1 MHCDP
6 DFRRDELRNHGR
18 GPLAHY
24 CYCYNNN
31 YYYYYYYYYYYG
43 MISTRNTIIS
53 TSKRLHGLHA
63 IAHEMHVFSGVFS
76 RQVVLQQ
83 ARSIAQH
90 LQQLSCQ

>member
-1 MHCDP
+1 MRDPIALPMVCHCV
-6 DFRRDELRNHGR
+6 HR
-18 GPLAHY
+18 GAIRTLNEKCALIRIVSTI
-24 CYCYNNN
+24 
-31 YYYYYYYYYYYG
+31 G

-63 IAHEMHVFSGVFS
+63 IAHEIHAFAGVFS

-90 LQQLSCQ
+90 LQELSRQ